1 VSQANVEIARG
12 AFEAWERGD
21 LSAMLEPLAD
31 DIVSRRVP
39 PLVNPEEHHGPEGTL
54 DMFADW
60 IEAYDSFESWADEY
74 IDAGDSVVVRV
85 PQRVRFAGSD
95 RTMQD
100 VFWFRLSFEDRRVTR
115 LEVYADRSQALEA
128 AGLSP

>member
-1 VSQANVEIARG
+1 MSRENVEIARE
-12 AFEAWERGD
+12 AFAAWERGD

-60 IEAYDSFESWADEY
+60 IEAYDSFESWAEEY

-85 PQRVRFAGSD
+85 PQRVRFDGSQ
-95 RTMQD
+95 RTMQE
-100 VFWFRLSFEDRRVTR
+100 VFWFRLVFAGGKVTR
-115 LEVYADRSQALEA
+115 LEVYGDRTQALEA
-128 AGLSP
+128 AGLE

>member
-1 VSQANVEIARG
+1 MSRANVEIARG

-74 IDAGDSVVVRV
+74 IDAGNSVVVRV

-100 VFWFRLSFEDRRVTR
+100 VFWFRLSFEDLRVTR

>member
-1 VSQANVEIARG
+1 MSQENVEIARE
-12 AFEAWERGD
+12 AFAAWARGD
-21 LSAMLEPLAD
+21 LSAMLDPLAD

-60 IEAYDSFESWADEY
+60 IEAYDSFESWAEEY

-85 PQRVRFAGSD
+85 PQRVRFAGSQ
-95 RTMQD
+95 RSMQE
-100 VFWFRLSFEDRRVTR
+100 VFWFRLVFAARKVTR
-115 LEVYADRSQALEA
+115 LEVYGDQAQALDA
-128 AGLSP
+128 AGVE